1 MQTGGRINIIVRSQI
16 ITTEIFQAIVIEI
29 DRSLIIHQSAANQR
43 CNKKMTIKNLNV
55 ISIILSNYTPFI
67 IKF

>member
-1 MQTGGRINIIVRSQI
+1 MQTGKRINIIVRSQI

-29 DRSLIIHQSAANQR
+29 DRSLIIHQSISNRR
-43 CNKKMTIKNLNV
+43 CNKKTIKNLSV
-55 ISIILSNYTPFI
+55 ISTILSNYTPFI